1 MIPNQDRCD
10 LDSHHSLTHLQISI
24 PRALDAVVEASPDTE
39 QPPEEVRS
47 GARACVSERERAT
60 AAAKERKI
68 PQEQE
73 QRFDTTAAPQQP
85 ISYQHTK
92 LRIASSTVTFPLC
105 FSVAQLLL
113 ARVAF
118 THWIS

>member
-47 GARACVSERERAT
+47 GARARVCVSERES
-60 AAAKERKI
+60 ERLLRPKREKSHKNKNSD
-68 PQEQE
+68 PTPRPLLSSQ
-73 QRFDTTAAPQQP
+73 FP
-85 ISYQHTK
+85 INIRNSE
-92 LRIASSTVTFPLC
+92 SP
-105 FSVAQLLL
+105 
-113 ARVAF
+113 RVR
-118 THWIS
+118 